1 MSWLRALLG
10 RDTAPE
16 EEARQRLPRW
26 SAWLKPISDASP
38 CGEDLSH
45 DDEFLALK
53 EEATRLSGMNAQLA
67 LAHAETLLK
76 TRGKD
81 LRVAAYYAFTR
92 LRQDGVAGL
101 ADGLELSAALLERY
115 PDTVWPRQPARRRN
129 ALEWLASE
137 RFTNQLS
144 VLADDD
150 DAAWRRAAAALLLVQ
165 RLSADS
171 EAPPQRLETLGRCL
185 QPRLQAAD
193 AGHAAMDM
201 PVPAAVGAATPPAGA
216 DEVGSWREL
225 LEQARRMAVFLRQQP
240 EGQAAALRLLRAVRW
255 EALSSPPPGDADG
268 RSRLPPPRA
277 ELRQQL
283 KRLLLQQQWRDL
295 SERVESA
302 FAEGANHW
310 WLDLQRY
317 AWLARQHDGEMGA
330 PLAELIRDDVQRLCQ
345 RLPGVEKLSF
355 SDGSPFAEDATLEW
369 LAQWRRPET
378 SVLAAPAADERGD
391 WPETETQAHAIA
403 AQQGLPAAF
412 AWVQALPAIA
422 GGREFC
428 LRQLLLARL
437 AERHGRAEMA
447 IHLLEALLRQADGH
461 QLDIWEPQLAFELLA
476 QLARLL
482 RQRMQRKDADRSG
495 LAQQLEQ
502 LNARLAALDPARALA
517 GAFS

>member
-1 MSWLRALLG
+1 MSWVRALLG
-10 RDTAPE
+10 LNTAPE

-26 SAWLKPISDASP
+26 AAWLKPISDAAP

-45 DDEFLALK
+45 DDEFQALK
-53 EEATRLSGMNAQLA
+53 EEVTRLSGMNAPLA

-81 LRVAAYYAFTR
+81 LRVAAYYACAR

-137 RFTNQLS
+137 RFTDQLA

-150 DAAWRRAAAALLLVQ
+150 GEAWRRAAAALLLLQ
-165 RLSADS
+165 RLAADS
-171 EAPPQRLETLGRCL
+171 PAPPLRLDALGRSL
-185 QPRLQAAD
+185 QPRLPSPAA
-193 AGHAAMDM
+193 GNAAMDA
-201 PVPAAVGAATPPAGA
+201 PAPAPTTADAPPPGA
-216 DEVGSWREL
+216 DDVGSWREL

-268 RSRLPPPRA
+268 GSRLPPPRA

-295 SERVESA
+295 SERAESA

-317 AWLARQHDGEMGA
+317 AWLAYQHGGEMTA
-330 PLAELIRDDVQRLCQ
+330 PLAELIRDDIQRLCQ

-369 LAQWRRPET
+369 LAQWRRPD
-378 SVLAAPAADERGD
+378 SAALAAPAADDRAD

-412 AWVQALPAIA
+412 AWVQALPAAA
-422 GGREFC
+422 GGRERC

-447 IHLLEALLRQADGH
+447 VHLLEALLRQADGH
-461 QLDIWEPQLAFELLA
+461 QLDVWEPELAFELLA

-482 RQRMQRKDADRSG
+482 RQRMQRKDADRAALG
-495 LAQQLEQ
+495 QQLER
-502 LNARLAALDPARALA
+502 LNARLAALDPARALS
-517 GAFS
+517 GALP

>member
-10 RDTAPE
+10 RDAAPE

-26 SAWLKPISDASP
+26 AAWLKPLSDAEP

-53 EEATRLSGMNAQLA
+53 EEVTRVSGMDSQQA

-81 LRVAAYYAFTR
+81 LRVAAYYACAR
-92 LRQDGVAGL
+92 LRRDGVAGL

-115 PDTVWPRQPARRRN
+115 PETIWPRQPARRRN

-137 RFTNQLS
+137 RFTDQLA

-150 DAAWRRAAAALLLVQ
+150 GAAWRRAAAALLLLQ
-165 RLSADS
+165 RLAADS
-171 EAPPQRLETLGRCL
+171 AAPPLRLDTLGRCL
-185 QPRLQAAD
+185 HARLQAAGD
-193 AGHAAMDM
+193 EAVKA
-201 PVPAAVGAATPPAGA
+201 PSPAAAIAPAPPAGA
-216 DEVGSWREL
+216 NDVGSWREL
-225 LEQARRMAVFLRQQP
+225 LEQARRMAVFLRLQP

-255 EALSSPPPGDADG
+255 EALSGPPPGDAEG

-295 SERVESA
+295 AERAENA

-317 AWLARQHDGEMGA
+317 AWLAYQHGGEMAA
-330 PLAELIRDDVQRLCQ
+330 PLAELIRDDTQRLCQ

-369 LAQWRRPET
+369 LAQWPRQET
-378 SVLAAPAADERGD
+378 AALAAPAADERAD

-412 AWVQALPAIA
+412 AWVQALPAVA
-422 GGREFC
+422 GGRERC
-428 LRQLLLARL
+428 LRQLLMARL
-437 AERHGRAEMA
+437 AERHGRAEMGV
-447 IHLLEALLRQADGH
+447 HLLEALLLQADRH
-461 QLDIWEPQLAFELLA
+461 QLDAWEPELAFELLA

-482 RQRMQRKDADRSG
+482 RQRMQRKDADRAG
-495 LAQQLEQ
+495 LGQQLER

-517 GAFS
+517 GALP